1 MNEND
6 MTAHDHQ
13 YCSRVA
19 YAIARHRPSEYVT
32 VKILNKLVDD
42 GVDEFWTEQFK
53 KTIDLIQEGGTSIVC
68 TRMMD
73 MLIENGTCPILVSIC
88 DILNDL
94 EL

>member
-1 MNEND
+1 

-19 YAIARHRPSEYVT
+19 YAIARHHPSECVT
-32 VKILNKLVDD
+32 VKILNKLIDG
-42 GVDEFWTEQFK
+42 GVDEFWNDQFK
-53 KTIDLIQEGGTSIVC
+53 NTIVLIKEGGMASVSATL
-68 TRMMD
+68 MD

-94 EL
+94 DL